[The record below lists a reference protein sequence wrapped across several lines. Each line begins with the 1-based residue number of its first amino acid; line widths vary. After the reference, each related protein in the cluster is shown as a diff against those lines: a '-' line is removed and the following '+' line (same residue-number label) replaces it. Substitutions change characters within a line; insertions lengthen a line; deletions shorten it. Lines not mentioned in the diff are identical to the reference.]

1 MELAD
6 RVSDTK
12 SMAPRSV
19 DVATDHAYLLV
30 VENGSSSMF
39 DLPAMGIV
47 TIGRGPEAELRLDHS
62 SVSRRHARILIEGGE
77 LRVSDLESHNGT
89 LVNGLPIDGSCALA
103 TGDVVSVGEVV
114 LVVHARA
121 RRASGCEILDE
132 RSWRRRFDDEVARAA
147 EFERPLAVLSIHG
160 GTPQQLAKV
169 LRTIDVLGTVP
180 DGELLACLPEA
191 DRAAAARMAAVVAG
205 ALGAQARVGVATSPF
220 DATDADS
227 LVFAARAGARLARP
241 GGIGAGGEAFE
252 RLVLGER
259 EVLLAHP
266 AMVRVYELLKRL
278 AGAELAVLIIGE
290 TGTGKENAAYAVH
303 HYSPRADKPFIAVNC
318 AALPESLVESTLF
331 GHEKGAFTGAV
342 APKAGLLESVTGG
355 TLFLDE
361 VGELAL
367 PVQAKLL
374 RALETQKITRVGE
387 HKERPIDV
395 RLVTATHR
403 VLEKDVEEG
412 RFRRDLYFRIGAARV
427 FVPPLRD
434 RRCEIAM
441 LFRELLRAASAR
453 AGRTVPEP
461 TPAAMRALLAHAW
474 PGNVR
479 ELKHVAE
486 YVAATVVDD
495 RVEPND
501 LPGELAALASKPIE
515 VPAPPQAV
523 VADGRTLAE
532 EIEALERTRMA
543 HALATAAG
551 VKTRA
556 AQLLGMPIRTFAMKV
571 KQYGLG

>member
-1 MELAD
+1 MSEGD
-6 RVSDTK
+6 RVSDTM
-12 SMAPRSV
+12 SIAPRA
-19 DVATDHAYLLV
+19 VATNEHAYLLV

-39 DLPAMGIV
+39 DLPAVGVV
-47 TIGRGPEAELRLDHS
+47 TIGRGVEAELRLDHA
-62 SVSRRHARILIEGGE
+62 SVSRKHARILVEGGE
-77 LRVSDLESHNGT
+77 LRVSDLDSHNGT
-89 LVNGLPIDGSCALA
+89 LVNGQPIEGGRALV
-103 TGDVVSVGEVV
+103 TGDVVTVGEVV

-121 RRASGCEILDE
+121 RRAATCEILDE
-132 RSWRRRFDDEVARAA
+132 RTWRRRFDDEVVRAV
-147 EFERPLAVLSIHG
+147 EYKRPLAVMSIHAG
-160 GTPQQLAKV
+160 MAEQLVKV
-169 LRTIDVLGTVP
+169 LRTIDLMGTLD
-180 DGELLACLPEA
+180 DGEILVCLPEA
-191 DRAAAARMAAVVAG
+191 DRAAAGRMAAVVAS
-205 ALGAQARVGVATSPF
+205 ALGPMCRIGVSTCPF
-220 DATDADS
+220 DANDADS
-227 LVFAARAGARLARP
+227 LVLAARAGARLARP
-241 GGIGAGGEAFE
+241 GGVGAGGDAFE
-252 RLVLGER
+252 RLELGDR
-259 EVLLAHP
+259 EVMLAHP

-278 AGAELAVLIIGE
+278 AVAELAVLIIGE

-303 HYSPRADKPFIAVNC
+303 HFSPRAHKPFIAVNC

-331 GHEKGAFTGAV
+331 GYDKGAFTGAV
-342 APKAGLLESVTGG
+342 AAKAGLLENVDGG

-374 RALETQKITRVGE
+374 RALESMKITRIGE

-434 RRCEIAM
+434 RKCEIAL
-441 LFRELLRAASAR
+441 LFRELLRTATTR
-453 AGRTVPEP
+453 AGRPMPEP
-461 TPAAMRALLAHAW
+461 TPASMRALLAHDW

-495 RVEPND
+495 RIEASD
-501 LPGELAALASKPIE
+501 LPGELAALAAEPST
-515 VPAPPQAV
+515 PAPVGPRPETG
-523 VADGRTLAE
+523 GRTLSE
-532 EIEALERTRMA
+532 EIEDIERTRMSQ
-543 HALATAAG
+543 ALASCSG

-556 AQLLGMPIRTFAMKV
+556 AAMLGMPIRTFTMKV